1 MADTN
6 IGIYI
11 LSILIG
17 VCPDDMCFGT
27 EMKSTLKVL

>member
-11 LSILIG
+11 LSILIW

-27 EMKSTLKVL
+27 EIKSK